1 MEKLYE
7 ENIILLVST
16 SETKALENQLD
27 DEYEEIDSEK
37 AEELLAELDL
47 ENMKESNIPPDKY
60 Q

>member
-16 SETKALENQLD
+16 SETKALESQLD